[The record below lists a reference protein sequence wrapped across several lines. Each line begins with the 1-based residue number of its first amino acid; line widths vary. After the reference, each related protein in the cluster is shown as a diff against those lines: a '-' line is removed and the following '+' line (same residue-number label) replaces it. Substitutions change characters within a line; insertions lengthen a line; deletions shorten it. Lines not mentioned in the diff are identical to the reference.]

1 VCFPLN
7 ISMVHSSIL
16 VITTDSKHLT
26 YGVFSLGETVHFES
40 LEFIADCFDNMS
52 LSTKGSESSAVFI
65 GTTSSGSP
73 PLCTILKGST
83 NEFYTASSGE
93 GSSGLPISRRRSMGT
108 PPAPIATA
116 PWSKD
121 APTPQTMMTVLH
133 GPYYHNQTPGSLLS
147 GGTPFGGGGN
157 EHELMLSK
165 LTLSARQH
173 SSEAS
178 SPASKRS
185 LWLIRMSHPDTS
197 PSSKWR
203 GS

>member
-1 VCFPLN
+1 
-7 ISMVHSSIL
+7 MVHSSIL
-16 VITTDSKHLT
+16 AVTTDSKHLT
-26 YGVFSLGETVHFES
+26 YGVFSLSETVRFES

-121 APTPQTMMTVLH
+121 APTPQTMMTV
-133 GPYYHNQTPGSLLS
+133 PPQTIMQWSNTGQRPERWHTFLEGQRA
-147 GGTPFGGGGN
+147 
-157 EHELMLSK
+157 H
-165 LTLSARQH
+165 AH
-173 SSEAS
+173 A
-178 SPASKRS
+178 
-185 LWLIRMSHPDTS
+185 
-197 PSSKWR
+197 
-203 GS
+203 